1 MEVSKRAATQVSDR
15 KEKFPTQ
22 VSELEEKFCN
32 FGTQAVHPRGT
43 DEADLVRNIRELSPE
58 TQEYLDI
65 IIQGLRNGKAKI
77 DQGKDGM
84 LHVQYTNPKKH
95 HWDISEASRIAV
107 PKSDSEME
115 SKMETCLRLIE
126 YIKENKAHSG
136 VVFDRTK
143 VKLSQGQYRE
153 GQEFDKVKNVHTSS
167 HRDATRYKQQECS
180 SEQISKT
187 VKGVLGQGK
196 SSFGDII
203 VVKDRGTGAQHAQKT
218 IMISQF
224 NTNEIRCWVDLN
236 ETGYVP
242 HLYMFRNDGDKVVI
256 NMEVLETAKTLDSII
271 EEHVHILRRPENA
284 HLLKPFSL
292 YVLDGAL
299 EALCDMHKKGWTHDD
314 LHSGNVM
321 LDNELKIK
329 IIDFGSAKKIEN
341 NATGFQ
347 QIPFQNDIRNAVR
360 LFTGLFGGQYFH
372 SVYDIVNNATERIE
386 EAAQEYSL
394 TNEDKAELFALID
407 AAIKITHPSQKEF
420 EIYRRDVK
428 NRMQKEMGDSQEV
441 IMKKVAYLLFPE
453 MFQDIH
459 SEQEPAEDEADCIE
473 DYFFDSPT
481 AVLPEPDLD
490 SVAAQITDQQIN
502 ELRRRFGINL

>member
-1 MEVSKRAATQVSDR
+1 MRMLSSMPLKLISSTRNWKTATPFMEVSKRAATQVSDR

-43 DEADLVRNIRELSPE
+43 DEADL
-58 TQEYLDI
+58 
-65 IIQGLRNGKAKI
+65 
-77 DQGKDGM
+77 
-84 LHVQYTNPKKH
+84 H

-167 HRDATRYKQQECS
+167 HRDECS